1 MGRGTHDKLPFRFI
15 WNQSQAVATNLFLM
29 LTPTGNL
36 AAMLASHPERA
47 ALIHAWL
54 GNLTSSELRS
64 EGRVYGGG
72 LNKIEPKE
80 LARIATTSL
89 TAFWP
94 EILHKGSRQLD
105 LFAT

>member
-1 MGRGTHDKLPFRFI
+1 MPFRFI
-15 WNQSQAVATNLFLM
+15 WNQSQAVGTNLFLM

-36 AAMLASHPERA
+36 AAMLAAHPERA
-47 ALIHAWL
+47 ALIHQWL

-72 LNKIEPKE
+72 FNKIEPKE
-80 LARIATTSL
+80 LARIASTSL
-89 TAFWP
+89 AHLWP
-94 EILHKGSRQLD
+94 EIMHKASRQLD